1 MLLLAAAFAGG
12 VIMLQWCAGLPPLWA
27 YSVVPLASLSIGWR
41 TARLPAVFILGFFWA
56 ALLAEQA
63 LDPAL
68 DPALEGKTILVEGRV
83 LDRPRQI
90 TQRQSRFL
98 FYIERLDAGQ
108 GWSDF
113 QGKVRLSIYSA
124 DFRVASGEHWQLAVR
139 LKRPHGFSN
148 PGGFD
153 FEQWLFQQG
162 IRATGYVRQD
172 KARNRLLAVTGAAV
186 IDRFRS
192 RLMSAYDGMSADN
205 PSLAIIRALTIGD
218 RSALSTSQWEV
229 LRATGTSHLVAISG
243 LHVSLVAGLVFWLAR
258 FVWMRCG
265 YLVERCPASKMAAVL
280 AVFAAL
286 AYALLA
292 GFGIPVRRALIMVSI
307 FMLSIVLDK
316 NASFSRAIALAVVII
331 LLLDPLAVLSPGW
344 WLSFWAVTVIAY
356 CIGGRHGA
364 RGFAQKW
371 VYMHLVLAVTMVP
384 LLLVFFQ
391 QASVIAPLANS
402 VAVPF
407 VGMIVVP
414 VALVGTL
421 VFSLNETA
429 GEWLLK
435 IAAELMDLVW
445 PWLNGLAGLEHAL
458 WQQHQPVAWT
468 LVPAIVGLAILFM
481 PRGIPGRWLA
491 LLLLLPLVIVEPKRP
506 AWGEARLTLLDVG
519 QGLSVVVQTQHH
531 VLVYDTGPR
540 FSETFDTGKAVVVP
554 FLRHSGVRKL
564 DMLVISHGDNDH
576 IGGVMSLLDDFPA
589 DQLLT
594 SVTEKIPATGAMD
607 CWRDQRWVW
616 EGVSFT
622 LLHPDRDSLLRG
634 NDTSCVLRIEST
646 GSHRVLLTGDI
657 ERPAEQALLRH
668 PWQQLSAAVLVA
680 PHHGS
685 DTSSTPAF
693 IKAVTPDVVLF
704 PSGYRNRYG
713 FPKAP
718 VVDRYADIYAE
729 MYETGLSGALTVTLS
744 SNDEK
749 PAVRRFRDER
759 RRYWQ
764 PQSRISKGI
773 NIP

>member
-1 MLLLAAAFAGG
+1 MLLLATAFAGG
-12 VIMLQWCAGLPPLWA
+12 VIILQWCAGLPPLWA
-27 YSVVPLASLSIGWR
+27 YSVVPLALLSLVWR
-41 TARLPAVFILGFFWA
+41 AVRLPAVFILGFFWT
-56 ALLAEQA
+56 ALLAEFA

-68 DPALEGKTILVEGRV
+68 DPVLEGKTVLVEGRV

-90 TQRQSRFL
+90 THRQTRFL

-113 QGKVRLSIYSA
+113 QGKVRLSSYSP
-124 DFRVASGEHWQLAVR
+124 DLKVAHSERWQLAVR

-162 IRATGYVRQD
+162 IMATGYVRQD
-172 KARNRLLAVTGAAV
+172 KARNRLLSVTGV
-186 IDRFRS
+186 SIINRFRS
-192 RLMSAYDGMSADN
+192 RLMSAYDGMSADT

-265 YLVERCPASKMAAVL
+265 YLVERCPANKVAAVV

-307 FMLSIVLDK
+307 FMLSIVSDQ
-316 NASFSRAIALAVVII
+316 NASFSRSIALAVMII

-356 CIGGRHGA
+356 CIGGRRGT
-364 RGFAQKW
+364 RGFTQKW
-371 VYMHLVLAVTMVP
+371 VYMHLVLALTMVP

-407 VGMIVVP
+407 VGMLVVP
-414 VALVGTL
+414 VALIGTL
-421 VFSLNETA
+421 GFSLSETA
-429 GEWLLK
+429 GEWVLRA
-435 IAAELMDLVW
+435 AAEVMDIVW
-445 PWLNGLAGLEHAL
+445 PWLDSLAGLEFAL

-468 LVPAIVGLAILFM
+468 LVPAFVGLAILFM
-481 PRGIPGRWLA
+481 PRGMPGRWLA
-491 LLLLLPLVIVEPKRP
+491 LLLLLPLVVVEPERP
-506 AWGEARLTLLDVG
+506 EWGEAQLTLLDVG
-519 QGLSVVVQTQHH
+519 QGLSAVVQTQRH
-531 VLVYDTGPR
+531 VLVYDAGPR
-540 FSETFDTGKAVVVP
+540 FSETFDTGKAVVAP
-554 FLRHSGVRKL
+554 FLRHSGIRKL
-564 DMLVISHGDNDH
+564 NMLIVSHGDNDH
-576 IGGVMSLLDDFPA
+576 IGGVASLLADFPA

-594 SVTEKIPATGAMD
+594 SVTEKMPVTGARD

-622 LLHPDRDSLLRG
+622 LLHPYRSSQFRG
-634 NDTSCVLRIEST
+634 NDASCVLRIESA
-646 GSHRVLLTGDI
+646 GGHRVMLTGDI
-657 ERPAEQALLRH
+657 EGPAEQALLRQ
-668 PWQQLSAAVLVA
+668 PRQQLSAAVLVA

-693 IKAVTPDVVLF
+693 IKAVYPDIVLF

-713 FPKAP
+713 FPKSP
-718 VVDRYADIYAE
+718 VVDRYADIHAE

-744 SNDEK
+744 SDDEK

-764 PQSRISKGI
+764 PVK
-773 NIP
+773 IP

>member
-1 MLLLAAAFAGG
+1 MLLLAVAFAGG
-12 VIMLQWCAGLPPLWA
+12 VIVLQWCASLPPLWI
-27 YSVVPLASLSIGWR
+27 YSVVPFALLLLGWR
-41 TARLPAVFILGFFWA
+41 TVRLPAVFILGFFWT

-68 DPALEGKTILVEGRV
+68 DPALEGKTVLVEGQV

-98 FYIERLDAGQ
+98 FHIERLNAGQ

-113 QGKVRLSIYSA
+113 QGKARLSIYST
-124 DFRVASGEHWQLAVR
+124 DFKVASGERWQLAVR

-172 KARNRLLAVTGAAV
+172 PASNRLLAVTRVSV
-186 IDRFRS
+186 INRFRS
-192 RLMSAYDGMSADN
+192 RLMSAYDGMSADT

-218 RSALSTSQWEV
+218 RSALSASQWDV

-265 YLVERCPASKMAAVL
+265 HLVERCPASKVAAVT
-280 AVFAAL
+280 AVIAAL

-307 FMLSIVLDK
+307 FMLSIVSDR

-356 CIGGRHGA
+356 CIGGRHGT
-364 RGFAQKW
+364 RGFTQKW
-371 VYMHLVLAVTMVP
+371 VYMHLVLAMTMVP

-391 QASVIAPLANS
+391 QASMIAPLANS

-407 VGMIVVP
+407 VGMLVVP

-421 VFSLNETA
+421 VFTLSETA

-435 IAAELMDLVW
+435 IAAGLMDLAW
-445 PWLNGLAGLEHAL
+445 PWLEGLAGLEFAL
-458 WQQHQPVAWT
+458 WQQHQPVVWT
-468 LVPAIVGLAILFM
+468 LAPAFIGLAVLFM

-491 LLLLLPLVIVEPKRP
+491 LLLLLPLVVVEPARP
-506 AWGEARLTLLDVG
+506 AWGEAWLTLLDVG
-519 QGLSVVVQTQHH
+519 QGLSAVVQTQHH
-531 VLVYDTGPR
+531 VLVYDAGPR

-564 DMLVISHGDNDH
+564 DMLLVSHGDNDH
-576 IGGVMSLLDDFPA
+576 IGGAASLLADFPA
-589 DQLLT
+589 DRLLT
-594 SVTEKIPATGAMD
+594 SVTEKMPGTGARD
-607 CWRDQRWVW
+607 CWRNQRWVW

-622 LLHPDRDSLLRG
+622 LLHPSRGSQLRG
-634 NDTSCVLRIEST
+634 NNASCVLRIESA
-646 GSHRVLLTGDI
+646 GGHRVLLTGDI
-657 ERPAEQALLRH
+657 EGPAEQDLLRQ
-668 PWQQLSAAVLVA
+668 PWQQLAAAVLVA

-693 IKAVTPDVVLF
+693 IKAVAPDVVLF

-713 FPKAP
+713 FPKVP
-718 VVDRYADIYAE
+718 VVNRYTDIHAE
-729 MYETGLSGALTVTLS
+729 MYETGLSGALMVTLF

-749 PAVRRFRDER
+749 PVVRRYRDER

-764 PQSRISKGI
+764 PV

>member
-12 VIMLQWCAGLPPLWA
+12 VIVLQCCAGLPPLWA
-27 YSVVPLASLSIGWR
+27 YSVVPPALLLSGWR
-41 TARLPAVFILGFFWA
+41 TVRLPAVFILGFFWA
-56 ALLAEQA
+56 ALLAENA

-68 DPALEGKTILVEGRV
+68 APALEGKTVLIEGKV
-83 LDRPRQI
+83 LDRPRRI
-90 TQRQSRFL
+90 THRQSRFL
-98 FYIERLDAGQ
+98 FYIERLNAGQ
-108 GWSDF
+108 GWSEF
-113 QGKVRLSIYSA
+113 QGKVRLSSYSP
-124 DFRVASGEHWQLAVR
+124 DFRVVSGERWQLAAR

-153 FEQWLFQQG
+153 FEQWLFQQR

-172 KARNRLLAVTGAAV
+172 PARNRLLSVTGISV
-186 IDRFRS
+186 ISRFRS
-192 RLMSAYDGMSADN
+192 RLMSAYDGMSEDGS
-205 PSLAIIRALTIGD
+205 SLAIIRALTIGD
-218 RSALSTSQWEV
+218 RSALNASQWEV

-265 YLVERCPASKMAAVL
+265 YLVERCPASKVAAVV

-307 FMLSIVLDK
+307 FMLSIVSDK
-316 NASFSRAIALAVVII
+316 SASFSRAIALAVVII

-364 RGFAQKW
+364 RGFMQKW
-371 VYMHLVLAVTMVP
+371 VYMHLVLALTMVP

-407 VGMIVVP
+407 VGMLVVP

-421 VFSLNETA
+421 AFCFSATA

-435 IAAELMDLVW
+435 IAADLMDLIW
-445 PWLNGLAGLEHAL
+445 PWLDCLAGLDFAL
-458 WQQHQPVAWT
+458 WQQHQPVVWT
-468 LVPAIVGLAILFM
+468 LVPAFIGLAVLFM
-481 PRGIPGRWLA
+481 PRGIPGRWLS
-491 LLLLLPLVIVEPKRP
+491 LLLLLPLVAVEPKRLI
-506 AWGEARLTLLDVG
+506 WGEAQLTLLDVG
-519 QGLSVVVQTQHH
+519 QGLSAVVQTQHH
-531 VLVYDTGPR
+531 VLVYDAGPR
-540 FSETFDTGKAVVVP
+540 FSETFDAGKAVVVP

-564 DMLVISHGDNDH
+564 DTLIVSHGDNDH
-576 IGGVMSLLDDFPA
+576 IGGVASLLADFPA
-589 DQLLT
+589 DRVLT
-594 SVTEKIPATGAMD
+594 SVTEKMPDTGARG
-607 CWRDQRWVW
+607 CWHDQRWVW

-622 LLHPDRDSLLRG
+622 LLHPSRGSRFRG
-634 NDTSCVLRIEST
+634 NDASCVLRIESA
-646 GSHRVLLTGDI
+646 GGHRVLLTGDI
-657 ERPAEQALLRH
+657 ERAAEQALLH
-668 PWQQLSAAVLVA
+668 QPSQHLSAAVLVA

-693 IKAVTPDVVLF
+693 VNAVAPDLVLF

-713 FPKAP
+713 FPKTP
-718 VVDRYADIYAE
+718 VVNRYAGIHAE
-729 MYETGLSGALTVTLS
+729 MYETGLSGALMVTLS

-749 PAVRRFRDER
+749 PVVRRFRDER

-764 PQSRISKGI
+764 PL

>member
-12 VIMLQWCAGLPPLWA
+12 VIVLQCCAALPLLWA
-27 YSVVPLASLSIGWR
+27 YSVVPLALLSLGWK
-41 TARLPAVFILGFFWA
+41 TYRLPAVFILGFFWA

-68 DPALEGKTILVEGRV
+68 APALEGKTVLVEGQV

-90 TQRQSRFL
+90 THRQSRFL
-98 FYIERLDAGQ
+98 FYIERLNAGQ

-113 QGKVRLSIYSA
+113 QGKARLSSYSA
-124 DFRVASGEHWQLAVR
+124 DFRVAAGERWQLAVR

-172 KARNRLLAVTGAAV
+172 PARNRLLAVTGVSV
-186 IDRFRS
+186 INRFRS

-218 RSALSTSQWEV
+218 RSALSTAQWEV

-243 LHVSLVAGLVFWLAR
+243 LHVSLVAGLVFWLVR

-265 YLVERCPASKMAAVL
+265 YLVERCPASKVAAVA
-280 AVFAAL
+280 AVVAAL
-286 AYALLA
+286 VYALLA

-307 FMLSIVLDK
+307 FMLSITLNK
-316 NASFSRAIALAVVII
+316 NASFSRAIALAMVLI

-356 CIGGRHGA
+356 CIGGRVGA

-371 VYMHLVLAVTMVP
+371 IYMHLVLALTMVP

-421 VFSLNETA
+421 VFSLGETA

-445 PWLNGLAGLEHAL
+445 PWLEDLAGLEFAL
-458 WQQHQPVAWT
+458 GQQHQPVAWT
-468 LVPAIVGLAILFM
+468 LVPAFIGLAILFM
-481 PRGIPGRWLA
+481 PRGMPGRWLA
-491 LLLLLPLVIVEPKRP
+491 LLLLLPLVVVEPKRP
-506 AWGEARLTLLDVG
+506 AWGEAQLTLLDVG
-519 QGLSVVVQTQHH
+519 QGLSVVIQTQQH
-531 VLVYDTGPR
+531 VLVYDAGPR
-540 FSETFDTGKAVVVP
+540 FSESFDTGKAVVAP
-554 FLRHSGVRKL
+554 FLRHSGARKL
-564 DMLVISHGDNDH
+564 DMLIVSHGDNDH
-576 IGGVMSLLDDFPA
+576 IGGVASLLADFPA
-589 DQLLT
+589 DRLLT
-594 SVTEKIPATGAMD
+594 SVTEKMPGTGARD
-607 CWRDQRWVW
+607 CWRDQQWVW
-616 EGVSFT
+616 EGVSFN
-622 LLHPDRDSLLRG
+622 LLHPARGSQRQG
-634 NDTSCVLRIEST
+634 NDASCVLRIESA
-646 GSHRVLLTGDI
+646 GGHRVLLTGDI
-657 ERPAEQALLRH
+657 EGPAEQDLLRQ
-668 PWQQLSAAVLVA
+668 PRQQLSAAVLVA

-685 DTSSTPAF
+685 DTSSIPAF
-693 IKAVTPDVVLF
+693 IKAVAPDIVLF

-713 FPKAP
+713 FPKAT
-718 VVDRYADIYAE
+718 VVNRYANIHAE
-729 MYETGLSGALTVTLS
+729 MYETGLSGALMMTLS
-744 SNDEK
+744 SNDDK

-764 PQSRISKGI
+764 SPPHETGGL

>member
-1 MLLLAAAFAGG
+1 MLLLATAFAGG
-12 VIMLQWCAGLPPLWA
+12 VIVLQWCASLPPPWA
-27 YSVVPLASLSIGWR
+27 YSVVPFALLSLGLR
-41 TARLPAVFILGFFWA
+41 TVRLPAVFIMGFFWA
-56 ALLAEQA
+56 ALLAENA
-63 LDPAL
+63 LDPTL
-68 DPALEGKTILVEGRV
+68 DPTLEGKTVLVEGRV
-83 LDRPRQI
+83 LERPRQI
-90 TQRQSRFL
+90 SPRQSRFL
-98 FYIERLDAGQ
+98 FYIERLNAGQ

-113 QGKVRLSIYSA
+113 HGKARLSIYSA
-124 DFRVASGEHWQLAVR
+124 NFKVASGERWQLAVR

-153 FEQWLFQQG
+153 FERWLFQQG
-162 IRATGYVRQD
+162 IRVTGYVRQD
-172 KARNRLLAVTGAAV
+172 QARNRLLFVTEVSV

-192 RLMSAYDGMSADN
+192 RLMSAYDEMSVDS
-205 PSLAIIRALTIGD
+205 PSLAILRALTIGD

-229 LRATGTSHLVAISG
+229 LRVTGTSHLVAISG

-265 YLVERCPASKMAAVL
+265 YLVERCPASKVAAV
-280 AVFAAL
+280 AAFFAAL

-307 FMLSIVLDK
+307 FMLSIVADK
-316 NASFSRAIALAVVII
+316 NASFSRAIALAVVIM

-364 RGFAQKW
+364 RGLTQKW
-371 VYMHLVLAVTMVP
+371 VYMHLVLAVTMMP

-391 QASVIAPLANS
+391 QASVIAPLANCF
-402 VAVPF
+402 AVPF

-414 VALVGTL
+414 FALVGTL
-421 VFSLNETA
+421 VFSFSETA

-435 IAAELMDLVW
+435 TAAELMDLFW
-445 PWLNGLAGLEHAL
+445 PWLDGLAGLEFSL

-468 LVPAIVGLAILFM
+468 LVPAFIGLAVMFV

-491 LLLLLPLVIVEPKRP
+491 LLLLLPLFVIEPQRP

-519 QGLSVVVQTQHH
+519 QGLSMVVQTQHH
-531 VLVYDTGPR
+531 VLVYDAGPR
-540 FSETFDTGKAVVVP
+540 FSETFDTGKAVVAP
-554 FLRHSGVRKL
+554 FLRHSGARKL
-564 DMLVISHGDNDH
+564 DVLVVSHGDNDH
-576 IGGVMSLLDDFPA
+576 IGGVMSLLADFPA

-594 SVTEKIPATGAMD
+594 SVTEKMPATGAKN

-616 EGVSFT
+616 EGVRFT
-622 LLHPDRDSLLRG
+622 LLHPSRGSQLRG
-634 NDTSCVLRIEST
+634 NDASCVLRIESA
-646 GSHRVLLTGDI
+646 GRHRVLLTGDI
-657 ERPAEQALLRH
+657 ERPAEQVLLGH
-668 PWQQLSAAVLVA
+668 FQQQLSAEVLVA

-685 DTSSTPAF
+685 DTSSTSAF
-693 IKAVTPDVVLF
+693 IKAVSPDMVLF

-713 FPKAP
+713 FPSPP
-718 VVDRYADIYAE
+718 VLDRYADIHAE

-744 SNDEK
+744 SNDVK

-764 PQSRISKGI
+764 SV

>member
-12 VIMLQWCAGLPPLWA
+12 VIVFQWCVSLPPLWA
-27 YSVVPLASLSIGWR
+27 YSMVPFALLSLGWR
-41 TARLPAVFILGFFWA
+41 TVRFPAVFILGFFWT
-56 ALLAEQA
+56 ALLAENA
-63 LDPAL
+63 LDPMLA
-68 DPALEGKTILVEGRV
+68 PALEGKTVLVEGQV

-90 TQRQSRFL
+90 THRQSRFL
-98 FYIERLDAGQ
+98 FYIERLNAGQ

-124 DFRVASGEHWQLAVR
+124 DFSVTSGERWQLAVR
-139 LKRPHGFSN
+139 LKRPHGFAN

-172 KARNRLLAVTGAAV
+172 KVRNRLLSVTGASV
-186 IDRFRS
+186 IERFRL
-192 RLMSAYDGMSADN
+192 RLMSAYEGMSADN

-243 LHVSLVAGLVFWLAR
+243 LHVSLVAGLVFWLAK

-265 YLVERCPASKMAAVL
+265 CLVERCPASKVAAVA

-316 NASFSRAIALAVVII
+316 RASFSRAIALAVVII
-331 LLLDPLAVLSPGW
+331 LLLDPFAVLSPGW

-356 CIGGRHGA
+356 CTGGRHGA
-364 RGFAQKW
+364 RGFIQKW
-371 VYMHLVLAVTMVP
+371 VYMHLVLAMTMVP

-414 VALVGTL
+414 LALVGTL
-421 VFSLNETA
+421 VFSLSETA

-435 IAAELMDLVW
+435 TAADLMDLIW
-445 PWLNGLAGLEHAL
+445 PWLSGLAGLEFAL

-468 LVPAIVGLAILFM
+468 LAPAFIGLAILFM

-491 LLLLLPLVIVEPKRP
+491 PLLLLPLIVVEPRRL
-506 AWGEARLTLLDVG
+506 AWGEAQLTLLDVG

-531 VLVYDTGPR
+531 VLVYDAGPR
-540 FSETFDTGKAVVVP
+540 FSETFNTGKAVVVP
-554 FLRHSGVRKL
+554 FLRHSGVSKL
-564 DMLVISHGDNDH
+564 DMLVVSHGDNDH
-576 IGGVMSLLDDFPA
+576 IGGVTSLLADFPA
-589 DQLLT
+589 DELLS
-594 SVTEKIPATGAMD
+594 SVTEKMPDTGARD

-616 EGVSFT
+616 DGVSFT
-622 LLHPDRDSLLRG
+622 MLHPSRGSQLRG
-634 NDTSCVLRIEST
+634 NDASCVLRIESA
-646 GSHRVLLTGDI
+646 GRHRVLLTGDI
-657 ERPAEQALLRH
+657 ESQAEEVLLRH

-693 IKAVTPDVVLF
+693 IQAVTPGIVLF

-713 FPKAP
+713 FPKSP
-718 VVDRYADIYAE
+718 VVDRYAAIHAE

-764 PQSRISKGI
+764 PV